1 MKVSIISLSLAAMA
15 IGSPILN
22 LGAATGLFK
31 PKQVGRGLKSPFRF
45 TSSYAIVATPDQ
57 VVNASNVATG
67 GLPGASGL
75 YLFGINSHD
84 NVICYNITLDG
95 FRGNYSSPAATA
107 THIHEA
113 PKGMAGP
120 PRWVS
125 FSSSF
130 PVKLPSLLTDHG
142 DDRLAFPNPVLT
154 GEGDKR
160 SSVGCLTGPFT
171 TGALANGTDTGAGFH
186 VRQIEED
193 PAAFFAD
200 VHSSLAVAGAVRGQ
214 LDQEV
219 CREKKGY

>member
-120 PRWVS
+120 PR
-125 FSSSF
+125 
-130 PVKLPSLLTDHG
+130 
-142 DDRLAFPNPVLT
+142 LAFPNPVLT

>member
-1 MKVSIISLSLAAMA
+1 MKVSVISLSLAATA
-15 IGSPILN
+15 IASPVLN

-45 TSSYAIVATPDQ
+45 TSTYAVVATPDQ

-120 PRWVS
+120 PR
-125 FSSSF
+125 
-130 PVKLPSLLTDHG
+130 
-142 DDRLAFPNPVLT
+142 LAFPNPALT